1 MTESDELRAFMT
13 ILYRALMMVV
23 RYLEKK
29 YNFG

>member
-1 MTESDELRAFMT
+1 MTEDELRAFMT